1 MFEKII
7 SLLEDKAL
15 AENSKRIKEIMQFRY
30 ILEPEIAALA
40 AQSIDDND
48 LLLIRTILDAQERN
62 LLENKNDAED
72 DQRFHI
78 ALARAT
84 KNEIMGEVFA
94 VLYDILR
101 ECRVTPLQNAQRKKT
116 SLRGHLRIYTALQ
129 ERDSESSRVATR
141 DHLNEVESLL
151 YERPG

>member
-62 LLENKNDAED
+62 LLENKDDAED

-84 KNEIMGEVFA
+84 KNEVNGGSICGT
-94 VLYDILR
+94 L
-101 ECRVTPLQNAQRKKT
+101 
-116 SLRGHLRIYTALQ
+116 
-129 ERDSESSRVATR
+129 
-141 DHLNEVESLL
+141 
-151 YERPG
+151 